1 MANPRAHLTSSFWQY
16 VENLRQLRQVCK
28 ESASHV
34 LHGRHKKIVTKLLA
48 CKPHFESSRKS
59 MQGACRVH
67 ALQST
72 HSSPRIPVHALESTH
87 SNPHTRVSAPEVAQP
102 SCCRFKHQSRDALFE
117 FEPPHPAEN
126 AVSARSVPLVLR
138 HGPPQNQGS
147 LDTLRAPSG
156 VA

>member
-1 MANPRAHLTSSFWQY
+1 MSTLAAWQTREHTQRQASGSMLRICDRSDKSAKNPHRMFCMGGTKKSSP
-16 VENLRQLRQVCK
+16 
-28 ESASHV
+28 SSS
-34 LHGRHKKIVTKLLA
+34 LA
-48 CKPHFESSRKS
+48 TLISNPYFESSRKS

-72 HSSPRIPVHALESTH
+72 HSSPR
-87 SNPHTRVSAPEVAQP
+87 TRVSAPDVAQP
-102 SCCRFKHQSRDALFE
+102 SCCRFKHQSRDVLFE

-126 AVSARSVPLVLR
+126 AVLVRSVPLVLR

-147 LDTLRAPSG
+147 QDTLRAPSG

>member
-72 HSSPRIPVHALESTH
+72 HSSPRTPVHAFQSTH
-87 SNPHTRVSAPEVAQP
+87 SSPRIRIHTLAFPHLRLLNRVAADSNISHATLCSSSNRRILPKM
-102 SCCRFKHQSRDALFE
+102 RFRH
-117 FEPPHPAEN
+117 
-126 AVSARSVPLVLR
+126 ARSRLCCAMVLR
-138 HGPPQNQGS
+138 RIKVP
-147 LDTLRAPSG
+147 
-156 VA
+156 